1 MSRGDYEL
9 DDGFSDD
16 EQPTYTYLLL
26 ADVATS
32 WMRGFLQYILLSVGV
47 SFGSRRMDDEDVEG
61 EEDESVR
68 FVDNGVIIEPFNM
81 RKERYVTFLCGT
93 FQTTTRNIEIAGQ
106 VNLLCAQ
113 LFFQQRGV
121 HRRIG
126 SFYREP

>member
-1 MSRGDYEL
+1 
-9 DDGFSDD
+9 
-16 EQPTYTYLLL
+16 
-26 ADVATS
+26 
-32 WMRGFLQYILLSVGV
+32 
-47 SFGSRRMDDEDVEG
+47 MDDEDVEG

-81 RKERYVTFLCGT
+81 RKERYVTVPRGFGISNSNSEYCWT
-93 FQTTTRNIEIAGQ
+93 SQ
-106 VNLLCAQ
+106 LLCAQ